1 MLPDRNDGKPILPL
15 LDADDFSTTV
25 DGKPVALYT
34 LESGNGIYAQIT
46 NYGARVVSLLTPDR
60 NSNYEDITLGFEKI
74 DHYLDNKGERVSGAG
89 CGALCQPYSK
99 WQVFL
104 GWNGI

>member
-1 MLPDRNDGKPILPL
+1 MKIYLLFMLTVFCASCRNDGKPILPL

-46 NYGARVVSLLTPDR
+46 NYGARVVSLLTPVI
-60 NSNYEDITLGFEKI
+60 EIVIMKI
-74 DHYLDNKGERVSGAG
+74 SR
-89 CGALCQPYSK
+89 
-99 WQVFL
+99 
-104 GWNGI
+104 